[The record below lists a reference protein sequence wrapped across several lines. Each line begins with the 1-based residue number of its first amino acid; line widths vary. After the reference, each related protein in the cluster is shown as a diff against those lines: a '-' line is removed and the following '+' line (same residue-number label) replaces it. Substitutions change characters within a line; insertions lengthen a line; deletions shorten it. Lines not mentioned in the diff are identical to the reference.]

1 MERIMIDLPPAEVRC
16 LEAAI
21 HHEAKGESF
30 AGKLAVGNVV
40 LNRVAMPSFPKS
52 VCGVVKQKKQFSWY
66 KGNESALH
74 APVSRDTQMAA
85 RKAMASK
92 RDNVLFFHATY
103 VAPKWSRRLNRQ
115 FTIGNHIFYAL
126 NH

>member
-1 MERIMIDLPPAEVRC
+1 MIDLPPAEVRC

-66 KGNESALH
+66 TGNESSLH
-74 APVSRDTQMAA
+74 TPVSRDTQIAA

-103 VAPKWSRRLNRQ
+103 VAPKWSRRLSRQ

>member
-30 AGKLAVGNVV
+30 AGKLAVGEVV

-66 KGNESALH
+66 NGQDSKLYT
-74 APVSRDTQMAA
+74 PVSRETKLAA
-85 RKAMASK
+85 RKAMAAE
-92 RDNVLFFHATY
+92 RNNILFFHATY
-103 VAPKWSRRLNRQ
+103 VAPKWSSRLSRQ

>member
-1 MERIMIDLPPAEVRC
+1 MIDLPPAEVRC

-21 HHEAKGESF
+21 HYEAKGESF

-40 LNRVAMPSFPKS
+40 LNRVSKPNFPNT

-66 KGNESALH
+66 KGQDAKLLT
-74 APVSRDTQMAA
+74 PVSRETKRAA
-85 RKAMASK
+85 RQAMASE
-92 RDNVLFFHATY
+92 RTDILFFHATY
-103 VAPKWSRRLNRQ
+103 VAPKWSSRLSRQ

>member
-1 MERIMIDLPPAEVRC
+1 MIDLPPAEVRC

-21 HHEAKGESF
+21 HHEAKGESL

-40 LNRVAMPSFPKS
+40 LNRVAAPAFPKS
-52 VCGVVKQKKQFSWY
+52 VCAVVKQKKQFSWY
-66 KGNESALH
+66 KGNVATLH
-74 APVSRDTQMAA
+74 TPVSQETKLAA
-85 RKAMASK
+85 RKAMAAE

-103 VAPKWSRRLNRQ
+103 VAPKWSNRLSRRY
-115 FTIGNHIFYAL
+115 TIGNHIFYAL

>member
-1 MERIMIDLPPAEVRC
+1 MIDLPPAEVRC

-40 LNRVAMPSFPKS
+40 LNRVAAPDFPKS
-52 VCGVVKQKKQFSWY
+52 VCAVVKQKKQFSWY
-66 KGNESALH
+66 QGNEAKLH
-74 APVSRDTQMAA
+74 AAVSADTKNAA
-85 RKAMASK
+85 RKA
-92 RDNVLFFHATY
+92 LFFHATY
-103 VAPKWSRRLNRQ
+103 VMPDWSRKLHRQ
-115 FTIGNHIFYAL
+115 FTIGKHTFYAL

>member
-1 MERIMIDLPPAEVRC
+1 MIDLPPAEVRC

-21 HHEAKGESF
+21 HHEAKGESL

-40 LNRVAMPSFPKS
+40 LNRVAAPAFPKS
-52 VCGVVKQKKQFSWY
+52 VCAVVKQKKQFSWY
-66 KGNESALH
+66 KGNDATLH
-74 APVSRDTQMAA
+74 TPVSQETKLAA
-85 RKAMASK
+85 RKAMATE

-103 VAPKWSRRLNRQ
+103 VAPKWSNRLSRRY
-115 FTIGNHIFYAL
+115 TIGNHIFYAL

>member
-40 LNRVAMPSFPKS
+40 LNRVAAPDFPKS
-52 VCGVVKQKKQFSWY
+52 VCAVVKQKKQFSWY
-66 KGNESALH
+66 QGNEAKLNAAVSA
-74 APVSRDTQMAA
+74 DTKNAA
-85 RKAMASK
+85 RKALATE
-92 RDNVLFFHATY
+92 RNGTLFFHATY
-103 VAPKWSRRLNRQ
+103 VMPAWSRKLRKQ
-115 FTIGNHIFYAL
+115 FTIGKHTFYAL

>member
-1 MERIMIDLPPAEVRC
+1 MEQIMIDLPPAEVRC

-40 LNRVAMPSFPKS
+40 LNRVAAPEFPKS
-52 VCGVVKQKKQFSWY
+52 VCAVVKQRKQFSWY
-66 KGNESALH
+66 RGDDAKLH
-74 APVSRDTQMAA
+74 TPVSDDTRKAA
-85 RKAMASK
+85 RKAMHSE
-92 RDNVLFFHATY
+92 RNGTLFFHATY
-103 VAPKWSRRLNRQ
+103 VAPNWSQKLRRQ

-126 NH
+126 R

>member
-1 MERIMIDLPPAEVRC
+1 MIDFPPAEVRC

-40 LNRVAMPSFPKS
+40 LNRVAAPNFPKT
-52 VCGVVKQKKQFSWY
+52 VCAVVKQKKQFSWY
-66 KGNESALH
+66 KGNINTLNTVVSKDTKSA
-74 APVSRDTQMAA
+74 AK
-85 RKAMASK
+85 KAMATK
-92 RDNVLFFHATY
+92 RDDVMFFHATY
-103 VAPKWSRRLNRQ
+103 VVPKWSKSLRRQYTL
-115 FTIGNHIFYAL
+115 GNHIFYAL

>member
-1 MERIMIDLPPAEVRC
+1 MIDFPPAEVRC

-40 LNRVAMPSFPKS
+40 LNRVAAPNFPKS
-52 VCGVVKQKKQFSWY
+52 VCAVVKQKKQFSWY
-66 KGNESALH
+66 NGNLNTLNTAVSKETKSA
-74 APVSRDTQMAA
+74 AK
-85 RKAMASK
+85 KAIASK
-92 RDNVLFFHATY
+92 RDGVMFFHATY
-103 VAPKWSRRLNRQ
+103 VAPKWSKKLSRQ
-115 FTIGNHIFYAL
+115 YTLGNHIFYAL